1 MEYIISYLNCG
12 KLYNNWEDSVEIVVT
27 KLSDILHK
35 ILPFFEAYP
44 IYGSKSLDL
53 LDFTRIVYMMKS
65 KIHLTKEGI
74 DKIIKIKEGMNF
86 GRSITRK

>member
-1 MEYIISYLNCG
+1 
-12 KLYNNWEDSVEIVVT
+12 
-27 KLSDILHK
+27 
-35 ILPFFEAYP
+35 
-44 IYGSKSLDL
+44 
-53 LDFTRIVYMMKS
+53 MKS